1 MDDSSHQLK
10 WTEKLGYGL
19 GDSAFNFV
27 WMTFIYFQV
36 YFYTDVFGL
45 SAAAVGSLLLL
56 TRIWDTVNDPVM
68 GAIADRT
75 ETRWGKF
82 RPYLLFGAVP
92 LGITA
97 TLALSTPELS
107 DSGKLFYAYVTYFAV
122 GMLFTAMNIPYASM
136 MSAMTNDPKERA
148 SLATWRFA
156 GAFVTGIIVLHFT
169 MDLVAWLGDGDDALG
184 FQRTMAFY
192 AVILVC
198 LMFITVALTKERI
211 RPQTA
216 SHSHFVSDLSGIV
229 RSRPFIILFAVAMF
243 SLGYIAIRN
252 AITMHYFKYVLFDE
266 AGAKWFLVGG
276 AIFCLIGAL
285 LTPWLIRWFDKKHVY
300 IAITVANALLMA
312 LIYFCGEDDLVW
324 IYGIHFVSQL
334 LSGPPAPIIF
344 AMYADLVDYQE
355 HKTGIRSSGLIF
367 AGASFSQKM
376 GWAIGGAA
384 TGFLLAA
391 FGFEANVQQ
400 AESTRHGILLMFT
413 IIPSALAILAAY
425 AMSRYSLTEQ
435 RVSQI
440 QTELS
445 NGPSSAEQSAIPAS
459 SAPTAR

>member
-1 MDDSSHQLK
+1 MAAQKLK

-82 RPYLLFGAVP
+82 RPYLLFGAIP

-97 TLALSTPELS
+97 TLALSTPDLS
-107 DSGKLFYAYVTYFAV
+107 DSGKLIYAYATYFAV

-136 MSAMTNDPKERA
+136 MSVMTSDPKERA

-156 GAFVTGIIVLHFT
+156 GAFVTGIVVLHFT
-169 MDLVAWLGDGDDALG
+169 MDLVGWLGGGDDALG
-184 FQRTMAFY
+184 FQRTMAVY
-192 AVILVC
+192 SLILVL
-198 LMFITVALTKERI
+198 LMFATVALTKERI
-211 RPQTA
+211 RPKAA
-216 SHSHFVSDLSGIV
+216 SHSHFIGDLTGIV
-229 RSRPFIILFAVAMF
+229 RSRPFLILFAVAMF

-266 AGAKWFLVGG
+266 QGAKWFLVGG

-285 LTPWLIRWFDKKHVY
+285 ATPWLIRCFDKKYVY
-300 IAITVANALLMA
+300 IAITIANAVLMA
-312 LIYFCGEDDLVW
+312 LIYFCDGDDLTW
-324 IYGIHFVSQL
+324 IYVIHFASQL

-355 HKTGIRSSGLIF
+355 HKTGIRSSGLVF

-391 FGFEANVQQ
+391 FGFEANIQQ
-400 AESTRHGILLMFT
+400 TESTRHGILMMFT
-413 IIPSALAILAAY
+413 LIPALLALLAAY
-425 AMSRYSLTEQ
+425 AMSRYTLTEQ
-435 RVSQI
+435 RVAQI
-440 QTELS
+440 QSELS
-445 NGPSSAEQSAIPAS
+445 ESPGSV
-459 SAPTAR
+459 